1 MKHERYIQHL
11 HTVEADKYLTVEE
24 ASAELNVKP
33 TVLRNYLYQGKF
45 TTFKFKTLTLL
56 RKRDI
61 EEWKRR

>member
-1 MKHERYIQHL
+1 MKRERYIQHL
-11 HTVEADKYLTVEE
+11 DRAEADKYLTVEE
-24 ASAELNVKP
+24 ASVELNVKP